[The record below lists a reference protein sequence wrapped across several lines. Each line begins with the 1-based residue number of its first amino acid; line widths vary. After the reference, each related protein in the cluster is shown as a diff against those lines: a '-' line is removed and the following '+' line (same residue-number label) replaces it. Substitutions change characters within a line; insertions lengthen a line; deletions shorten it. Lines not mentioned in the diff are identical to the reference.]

1 MMRSLNFTW
10 SADKNHLLKR
20 QRGVAFEDVY
30 IGVRRGDTVRIIFEH
45 NPERYPGQDLLLIMI
60 RGYLYAVPHEKT
72 GDSIRLITIYPDGD
86 MMTKLGRRRGS

>member
-1 MMRSLNFTW
+1 MYSLDFTW

-30 IGVRRGDTVRIIFEH
+30 IGLRRGDAVGTIFSH

-60 RGYLYAVPHEKT
+60 RNYLYAVPHQRV
-72 GDSIRLITIYPDGD
+72 GDSVRLITIYPDGGR
-86 MMTKLGRRRGS
+86 MTSYGLRQET